1 MAAFAKCWRW
11 SRASRLRDRR
21 AWSPGSPMGCTGAL
35 LYGISADVLVEL
47 INIGL
52 RSWDRSWG
60 RAIIDVMVRRT
71 DTGYETQYLPQAT
84 EEDHGAHPFKARA
97 GIAALTFAAA
107 R

>member
-1 MAAFAKCWRW
+1 MTN
-11 SRASRLRDRR
+11 SRYTSVETSRPPRTV
-21 AWSPGSPMGCTGAL
+21 AVSPTRCTEAL
-35 LYGISADVLVEL
+35 LYSIISAEVLIEL
-47 INIGL
+47 RL

-60 RAIIDVMVRRT
+60 RAIIDAMVRRT
-71 DTGYETQYLPQAT
+71 DTGYEPQYLPWAT